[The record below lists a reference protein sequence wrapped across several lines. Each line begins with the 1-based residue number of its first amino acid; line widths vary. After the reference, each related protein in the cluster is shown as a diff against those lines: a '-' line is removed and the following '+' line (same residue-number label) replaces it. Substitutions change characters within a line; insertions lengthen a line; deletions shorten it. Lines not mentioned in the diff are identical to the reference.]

1 MLPDGYT
8 VMYKSPQ
15 SYEGSVTMTL
25 ASTSTVGEYSGSSP
39 TSLMDDESPDPSEGT
54 PGHSSR
60 VLPGLCSMSA
70 MTADPNSMENA
81 AGTINTI
88 KVALLTICFTARG
101 AHISIWQGGSG
112 EGPRLTNE
120 LNRSRAK
127 YSRMRLRKFR
137 VRAYRCIHDSGEI
150 TVGDL
155 AAFVG
160 RNESGKTTI
169 LQALTL
175 LNRDEVVSELDL
187 CDEMT
192 EELKEEMRLAE
203 GEFELGAHE
212 TELLKEKFPGLP
224 EITKIRLYRTNRDP
238 KVQYEFEDIA
248 PGEERD
254 AGLNSWE
261 NFAVGILRFLDTIP
275 NHLRIQV
282 DTGFF
287 EGPAPKNQEAFDKKM
302 AEFSNQFHVIAI
314 QEPRVIEEWEKIY
327 ANPENQFSNL
337 LTGESEKLA
346 LQNFVS
352 AELHPRFVY
361 FSDYKKI
368 YGNIN
373 LNEYLREEKGERPS
387 SIEYIE
393 EFDKAETVRNLFYL
407 AELDMNGL
415 DAVKESPSKCIKL
428 LNSAS
433 NRLTS
438 KLNPAWKGDPIH
450 VDLRYNPGNIMS
462 VVISDVHRDGTITN
476 TGLLNRRA
484 EGFKWTFSFI
494 VNFAAETQRAELK
507 EAILLL
513 DEPARNLHPTQQMG
527 ISDLLSDLAGSNQVL
542 YATHSPFMIFD
553 YTPGN
558 LLVVELDKR
567 KHLSR
572 IFYDYWNADDKTLTP
587 ILYGLSRG
595 QVESIV
601 DREIGTNSRPIII
614 VETMSDSMYLNAF
627 DRFLQDPNISM
638 NPLNVVA
645 AHSKNSVLPL
655 AIFYRNHGY
664 KTFVL
669 LDNSEESKQISAQ
682 LVSNEFSP
690 VQTIFFEREGKKLE
704 SIEDYIMLE
713 DYMHAVNQTYEI
725 KLRNEGYSNLT
736 PKDVMEKPNPGTI
749 NKLRGIWADH
759 SDDDW
764 GRFEREEITRYICE
778 KITLEQTEF
787 LSDKTKDQFRSLY
800 RLIAERIRQYQNVV
814 TKPDLGKF
822 QRPRIRD
829 L

>member
-1 MLPDGYT
+1 
-8 VMYKSPQ
+8 
-15 SYEGSVTMTL
+15 
-25 ASTSTVGEYSGSSP
+25 
-39 TSLMDDESPDPSEGT
+39 
-54 PGHSSR
+54 
-60 VLPGLCSMSA
+60 
-70 MTADPNSMENA
+70 
-81 AGTINTI
+81 
-88 KVALLTICFTARG
+88 
-101 AHISIWQGGSG
+101 
-112 EGPRLTNE
+112 
-120 LNRSRAK
+120 
-127 YSRMRLRKFR
+127 MRLRKFR
-137 VRAYRCIHDSGEI
+137 ARAYRCIHDSGEI

-175 LNRDEVVSELDL
+175 LNRDEQVSELDL
-187 CDEMT
+187 CDEMD

-203 GEFELGAHE
+203 GEFDLNQNEISII
-212 TELLKEKFPGLP
+212 KEKFPGLP
-224 EITKIRLYRTNRDP
+224 EIKKIKLFRTNKNPR
-238 KVQYEFEDIA
+238 VQYEFEDI
-248 PGEERD
+248 ELSD
-254 AGLNSWE
+254 NSNKGLNSWE
-261 NFAVGILRFLDTIP
+261 NFSRQIFGFLDTIP
-275 NHLRIQV
+275 NHLRIQI
-282 DTGFF
+282 DTKFF
-287 EGPAPKNQEAFDKKM
+287 EEQVPKNQETFDSGM

-314 QEPRVIEEWEKIY
+314 QEPKVIEEWKKIY
-327 ANPENQFSNL
+327 EGPENQFSNL
-337 LTGESEKLA
+337 LSGESEKSA
-346 LQNFVS
+346 LQNFIA

-373 LNEYLREEKGERPS
+373 LNEYLREERGERPD
-387 SIEYIE
+387 SIEFVE

-407 AELDMNGL
+407 AELDIKEL
-415 DAVKESPSKCIKL
+415 DQVKESPSKCIKL
-428 LNSAS
+428 LNAAS
-433 NRLTS
+433 NRLTK

-462 VVISDVHRDGTITN
+462 VVISDVHKDGTITN

-527 ISDLLSDLAGSNQVL
+527 ISDLLKNLAGSNQVL

-587 ILYGLSRG
+587 ILYGLCRG

-627 DRFLQDPNISM
+627 DKFLKDPNISM
-638 NPLNVVA
+638 NPLNVIA
-645 AHSKNSVLPL
+645 AYNKNSVLPL

-664 KTFVL
+664 RTFVL

-682 LVSNEFSP
+682 LVSNEFSSI
-690 VQTIFFEREGKKLE
+690 QTIFFEREGKKLQ
-704 SIEDYIMLE
+704 SIEDYIALE
-713 DYMHAVNQTYEI
+713 DYLYPVNQTYEI
-725 KLRNEGYSNLT
+725 KLRQEGFSNLT
-736 PKDVMEKPNPGTI
+736 PQEVTSKEGKGI
-749 NKLRGIWADH
+749 LEKLRKIWQEH
-759 SDDDW
+759 SEDDW
-764 GRFEREEITRYICE
+764 EEFNNEEITRYICE
-778 KITLEQTEF
+778 KITLEETDF

-800 RLIAERIRQYQNVV
+800 RLIAERIRQYQNAV
-814 TKPDLGKF
+814 TKSDLDKF
-822 QRPRIRD
+822 QKTKA
-829 L
+829 